1 MRKVLL
7 ATTALVAAGGISAAS
22 ADVSISGGYEAAYV
36 STDVSGGTS
45 VNSISAENFD
55 YTIAFSNTLDNGM
68 SVAGT
73 VNTSQAGVEET
84 GATISGDFGTIGFG
98 PLGESMS
105 GFATSLD
112 VTPDEGTPTWVS
124 GNTATQNALQY
135 QVLPADESIGDPDVT
150 YTSPAMGGFSFA
162 LGRAD
167 SGTAEKTMYGMKFA
181 TEAAGA
187 NITLKYATMEN
198 DTGTA
203 TTEVDATSLGVVIG
217 IGNATVTMAQN
228 EKDTG
233 NTVTEAM
240 VGTGVGVK
248 YVVSDAVTLTAYS
261 ASGDDDKDSAY
272 EMTDTGVGISYTV
285 TPGMVLHVTHNDQD
299 LKNSL
304 GVTTSTSASRTS
316 VNLNITF

>member
-22 ADVSISGGYEAAYV
+22 AEVSISGGYEAAYV
-36 STDVSGGTS
+36 SSDVSGGTS
-45 VNSISAENFD
+45 TNSISAENMD
-55 YTIAFSNTLDNGM
+55 YSIAFSNTLDNGM

-98 PLGESMS
+98 PLGEAMS
-105 GFATSLD
+105 GFATSVD
-112 VTPDEGTPTWVS
+112 VTPDEGTPQWS
-124 GNTATQNALQY
+124 GTTATANAVEY
-135 QVLPADESIGDPDVT
+135 QVLPADESIGDPHVT
-150 YTSPAMGGFSFA
+150 YSSPAMGGFSFA
-162 LGRAD
+162 VGRGD
-167 SGTAEKTMYGMKFA
+167 SGTSEQTYYGAKFA
-181 TEAAGA
+181 TDAAGA
-187 NITLKYATMEN
+187 SITLKYATMEN

-203 TTEVDATSLGVVIG
+203 TTEVSAQSLGVVIG

-240 VGTGVGVK
+240 VGTGVGVS
-248 YVVSDAVTLTAYS
+248 YAVSDAVKLTAYS
-261 ASGDDDKDSAY
+261 ASGDDDKDTAY
-272 EMTDTGVGISYTV
+272 EMTDTGFGISYTV
-285 TPGMVLHVTHNDQD
+285 TPGLVMHVTHNEQD
-299 LKNSL
+299 LKNSSN
-304 GVTTSTSASRTS
+304 VTTSTSGSRTS

>member
-7 ATTALVAAGGISAAS
+7 ATTALVAVGGVSAAS

-36 STDVSGGTS
+36 STDISGGTS
-45 VNSISAENFD
+45 VNSLSTENFD
-55 YTIAFSNTLDNGM
+55 YSIAFSNTLDNGM

-73 VNTSQAGVEET
+73 VNTSQTGVEET

-105 GFATSLD
+105 GFATSVD
-112 VTPDEGTPTWVS
+112 VTPDEGTPQWNGT
-124 GNTATQNALQY
+124 TATANATEY
-135 QVLPADESIGDPDVT
+135 QVLPADESIGDPHAT

-162 LGRAD
+162 LGRGD
-167 SGTAEKTMYGMKFA
+167 SGTAEQTYYGAKFV
-181 TEAAGA
+181 TDAAGA
-187 NITLKYATMEN
+187 SVTLKYATMEN

-203 TTEVDATSLGVVIG
+203 TTEVSASSLGVVIG
-217 IGNATVTMAQN
+217 LGNATITMAQN

-240 VGTGVGVK
+240 VGTGVGVS
-248 YVVSDAVTLTAYS
+248 YAVSDSVKLTAYS
-261 ASGDDDKDSAY
+261 ASGDDDKDTAY

-285 TPGMVLHVTHNDQD
+285 TPGLVLHVTHNDQD
-299 LKNSL
+299 LKNSSN
-304 GVTTSTSASRTS
+304 VTTSTSASRTS
-316 VNLNITF
+316 VNLNISF

>member
-36 STDVSGGTS
+36 STDLSGGS
-45 VNSISAENFD
+45 NVNSISGENFD

-98 PLGESMS
+98 PLGESIS
-105 GFATSLD
+105 GFATAVD
-112 VTPDEGTPTWVS
+112 VTPDEGTVQWAGT
-124 GNTATQNALQY
+124 TATANATEY
-135 QVLPADESIGDPDVT
+135 QVLPADESIGDPAVT

-162 LGRAD
+162 LGRGD
-167 SGTAEKTMYGMKFA
+167 SGTAEQTYYGLKFA
-181 TEAAGA
+181 TAAAGA
-187 NITLKYATMEN
+187 NVTLKYATMEN

-203 TTEVDATSLGVVIG
+203 TTEVDASSIGVVIG

-233 NTVTEAM
+233 NTVTESM
-240 VGTGVGVK
+240 VGTGVGIA
-248 YVVSDAVTLTAYS
+248 YTVSDSVKLTAYS

-285 TPGMVLHVTHNDQD
+285 TPGLVLHVTHNDQD
-299 LKNSL
+299 LKNSSN
-304 GVTTSTSASRTS
+304 VTTSTSASRTS

>member
-7 ATTALVAAGGISAAS
+7 ATTALVAVGGVSAAS

-45 VNSISAENFD
+45 VNSLSTENFD
-55 YTIAFSNTLDNGM
+55 YSIAFSNTLDNGM

-73 VNTSQAGVEET
+73 VNTSQTGVEET
-84 GATISGDFGTIGFG
+84 GATVSGDFGTIGFG
-98 PLGESMS
+98 PLGESIS
-105 GFATSLD
+105 GFATAVD
-112 VTPDEGTPTWVS
+112 VTPDEGTVTWVS
-124 GNTATQNALQY
+124 GNNATQNALQY

-162 LGRAD
+162 VGRGD
-167 SGTAEKTMYGMKFA
+167 TGTAETTMYGLKFA

-187 NITLKYATMEN
+187 NVTLKYATMEN

-203 TTEVDATSLGVVIG
+203 TTEVDASSLGIIIG
-217 IGNATVTMAQN
+217 LGNATITMAQN

-240 VGTGVGVK
+240 VGTGVGVS
-248 YVVSDAVTLTAYS
+248 YTVSDSVKLTAYS
-261 ASGDDDKDSAY
+261 ASGDDDKDTAY

-285 TPGMVLHVTHNDQD
+285 TPGMVLHVTHNEQD

-316 VNLNITF
+316 VNLNISF

>member
-7 ATTALVAAGGISAAS
+7 ATTALVAVGGVSAAS

-45 VNSISAENFD
+45 VNSLSTENFD
-55 YTIAFSNTLDNGM
+55 YSIAFSNTLDNGM
-68 SVAGT
+68 AVAGT
-73 VNTSQAGVEET
+73 VNTSQTGVEET
-84 GATISGDFGTIGFG
+84 GATITGDFGTIGFG
-98 PLGESMS
+98 PLGESIS
-105 GFATSLD
+105 GFATAVD
-112 VTPDEGTPTWVS
+112 VTPDEGTVTWVS
-124 GNTATQNALQY
+124 GHNATQNALQY

-162 LGRAD
+162 LGRGD
-167 SGTAEKTMYGMKFA
+167 GGTAEQTYYGLKFA
-181 TEAAGA
+181 TDAAGA
-187 NITLKYATMEN
+187 SVTLKYATMEN

-203 TTEVDATSLGVVIG
+203 TTEVDASSLGVVIG

-233 NTVTEAM
+233 NTVTESM
-240 VGTGVGVK
+240 VGTGVGIA
-248 YVVSDAVTLTAYS
+248 YTVSDSVKLTAYS

-316 VNLNITF
+316 VNLNISF

>member
-7 ATTALVAAGGISAAS
+7 ATTALVAVGGVSAAS

-45 VNSISAENFD
+45 VNSLSTENFD
-55 YTIAFSNTLDNGM
+55 YSIAFSNTLDNGM
-68 SVAGT
+68 AVAGT
-73 VNTSQAGVEET
+73 VNTSQTGVEET
-84 GATISGDFGTIGFG
+84 GATITGDFGTIGFG
-98 PLGESMS
+98 PLGESMT
-105 GFATSLD
+105 GFATAVD
-112 VTPDEGTPTWVS
+112 VTPDEGTVTWVS
-124 GNTATQNALQY
+124 GNNATQNALQY

-162 LGRAD
+162 LGRGD
-167 SGTAEKTMYGMKFA
+167 SGTAEETYYGLKFA
-181 TEAAGA
+181 TDAAGA
-187 NITLKYATMEN
+187 AVTLKYATMEN

-203 TTEVDATSLGVVIG
+203 TTEVDASSLGVVIG

-233 NTVTEAM
+233 NTVTESM
-240 VGTGVGVK
+240 VGTGVGIA
-248 YVVSDAVTLTAYS
+248 YTVSDSVTLTAYS

-299 LKNSL
+299 LKNSSN
-304 GVTTSTSASRTS
+304 VTTSTSASRTS
-316 VNLNITF
+316 VNLNISF

>member
-7 ATTALVAAGGISAAS
+7 ATTALVAVGGVSAAS

-45 VNSISAENFD
+45 VNSLSTENFD
-55 YTIAFSNTLDNGM
+55 YSIAFSNTLDNGM
-68 SVAGT
+68 AVAGT
-73 VNTSQAGVEET
+73 VNTSQTGVEET
-84 GATISGDFGTIGFG
+84 GATITGDFGTIGFG
-98 PLGESMS
+98 PLGESMT
-105 GFATSLD
+105 GFATAVD
-112 VTPDEGTPTWVS
+112 VTPDEGTVTWVS
-124 GNTATQNALQY
+124 GNNATQNALQY

-162 LGRAD
+162 LGRGD
-167 SGTAEKTMYGMKFA
+167 SGTAEETYYGLKFA
-181 TEAAGA
+181 TDAAGA
-187 NITLKYATMEN
+187 SVTLKYATMEN
-198 DTGTA
+198 DTGVA
-203 TTEVDATSLGVVIG
+203 TTEVDASSLGVVIG

-233 NTVTEAM
+233 NTVTESM
-240 VGTGVGVK
+240 VGTGVGIA
-248 YVVSDAVTLTAYS
+248 YTVSDSVKLTAYS

-316 VNLNITF
+316 VNLNISF

>member
-7 ATTALVAAGGISAAS
+7 ATTALVAVGGVSAAS

-36 STDVSGGTS
+36 SSDVSGGTS
-45 VNSISAENFD
+45 VNSLSTENFD
-55 YTIAFSNTLDNGM
+55 YSIAFSNTLDNGM

-73 VNTSQAGVEET
+73 VNTSQTGVEET

-124 GNTATQNALQY
+124 GQNATANALEY
-135 QVLPADESIGDPDVT
+135 QVLPADESIGDPHAT

-162 LGRAD
+162 IGRGD
-167 SGTAEKTMYGMKFA
+167 SGAAEQTYYGLKFA

-187 NITLKYATMEN
+187 NVTLKYATMEN

-203 TTEVDATSLGVVIG
+203 TTEVDASSLGIVIG
-217 IGNATVTMAQN
+217 LGNATITMAQN

-240 VGTGVGVK
+240 VGTGVGVS
-248 YVVSDAVTLTAYS
+248 YAVSDAVKLTAYS
-261 ASGDDDKDSAY
+261 ASGDDDKDTAY
-272 EMTDTGVGISYTV
+272 EMTATGVGISYTV
-285 TPGMVLHVTHNDQD
+285 TPGLVLHVTHNDQD
-299 LKNSL
+299 LKNSAN
-304 GVTTSTSASRTS
+304 VTSSTSASRTS
-316 VNLNITF
+316 VNLNISF